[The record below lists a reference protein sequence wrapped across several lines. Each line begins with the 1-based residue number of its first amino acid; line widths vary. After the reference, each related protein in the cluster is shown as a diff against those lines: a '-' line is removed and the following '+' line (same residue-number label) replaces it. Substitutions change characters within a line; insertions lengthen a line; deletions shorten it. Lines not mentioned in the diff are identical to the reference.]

1 MDSLVS
7 FFSVGITPTGNVD
20 PFALRRQALG
30 CIKILIDRAT
40 VRETMGK
47 AIELGMSNERVV
59 GLFDKVFV
67 GMDPQ
72 LDRKLAI
79 IKAVLAVAVSLLIL
93 GGCLGGCVYLIK
105 LVF

>member
-1 MDSLVS
+1 MRLTDEQLEE
-7 FFSVGITPTGNVD
+7 GRNCLRNKNVD
-20 PFALRRQALG
+20 AFMAWIDQH
-30 CIKILIDRAT
+30 KILIDRAT